1 MKLKHH
7 AQDEMERRLQA
18 IESQFVQQDRITRAA
33 MLTVLIFGAAVL
45 AIVGSYLVCA
55 SWILGR

>member
-1 MKLKHH
+1 MKLRNRD
-7 AQDEMERRLQA
+7 QNELERRLQA
-18 IESQFVQQDRITRAA
+18 IDFQLVQQARIIRAA
-33 MLTVLIFGAAVL
+33 MLAGLIFGVVVL